1 MSDLRNA
8 ALAYAAKGWAVF
20 PCAGKKPLTGNG
32 FVEDVINGMMHEG
45 SSNRVLLLDKIRAL
59 AAQPEVNDE

>member
-32 FVEDVINGMMHEG
+32 FKDATTDLKQTPKPNSKLPM
-45 SSNRVLLLDKIRAL
+45 
-59 AAQPEVNDE
+59 QPART